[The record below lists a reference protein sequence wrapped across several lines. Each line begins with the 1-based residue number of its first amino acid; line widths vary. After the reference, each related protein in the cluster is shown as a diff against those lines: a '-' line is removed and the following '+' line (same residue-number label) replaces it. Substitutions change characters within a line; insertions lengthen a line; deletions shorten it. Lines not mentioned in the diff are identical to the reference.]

1 MDDHRIA
8 SRTLRK
14 IVLRILPLLF
24 VCYVVAMIDRL
35 NVGFAKLQF
44 IGDLGMT
51 EATFGAAA
59 GLLYLGY
66 ILFEVPSNLMLHRVG
81 ARRTL
86 LRIMVLW
93 GVFTIL
99 QAWASGKYSFYA
111 LRFLIGAAEAGFFP
125 GVLLYLTYWFPDRLR
140 GRITSLFVMALPA
153 AGILGGPLA
162 AWIMTGLDGHAGLRG
177 WQWLFILEGIPAIV
191 LGMVCYLWLADRP
204 EQARWLDQ
212 DERRG
217 VARAVQAGAAKAAG
231 TTGTTGAAPA
241 QLSDVLRDP
250 LLYKLALCYF
260 AFYCVENALLV
271 WIPTLLKNVGVATI
285 AGVGWVSSGIALA
298 ATVIMLAVGYSSDKR
313 GERRWHVIGCG
324 LVAGATFLLLPLAAH
339 SVALTALI
347 LTLSSG
353 AVFAFLALFWT
364 IPSALFR
371 GRAAAGG
378 LALISSIGALGG
390 TFSPIFIGW
399 IKEATGS
406 YHYSLGTLGAVLI
419 LSLFLLNT
427 CFPRPERE
435 GAKASRAA

>member
-1 MDDHRIA
+1 MEDDRIPSA
-8 SRTLRK
+8 TLRK

-24 VCYVVAMIDRL
+24 ICYVVAMIDRL

-44 IGDLGMT
+44 ISDLGMT

-86 LRIMVLW
+86 LRIMLLW
-93 GVFTIL
+93 GAFTIL
-99 QAWASGKYSFYA
+99 QAWASGKHSFYL

-153 AGILGGPLA
+153 AGIVGGPLA

-191 LGMVCYLWLADRP
+191 LGVVCYLWLADRP
-204 EQARWLDQ
+204 AQARWLDGNEQ
-212 DERRG
+212 CSVE
-217 VARAVQAGAAKAAG
+217 RAVQAGAAKPGAAAG
-231 TTGTTGAAPA
+231 TAAPA
-241 QLSDVLRDP
+241 QLGDALRDP

-324 LVAGATFLLLPLAAH
+324 LVAGVTFLLLPLAAH
-339 SVALTALI
+339 SIALTALV

-353 AVFAFLALFWT
+353 AVFAFLAVFWT
-364 IPSALFR
+364 IPSALFK

-406 YHYSLGTLGAVLI
+406 YHYSLGTLGAILI
-419 LSLFLLNT
+419 LSLLLLNT
-427 CFPRPERE
+427 CFPGRGRE
-435 GAKASRAA
+435 GAAEASRAA

>member
-1 MDDHRIA
+1 MEDTGIA
-8 SRTLRK
+8 PATLRK

-24 VCYVVAMIDRL
+24 ICYVVAMIDRL

-44 IGDLGMT
+44 IGDLGLT
-51 EATFGAAA
+51 EASFGAAA

-66 ILFEVPSNLMLHRVG
+66 ILFEVPSNLMLHRAG

-99 QAWASGKYSFYA
+99 QAWASGKYGFYA

-140 GRITSLFVMALPA
+140 GRVTSLFVMALPA
-153 AGILGGPLA
+153 AGIVGGPLA

-177 WQWLFILEGIPAIV
+177 WQWLFILEGIPAIA
-191 LGMVCYLWLADRP
+191 LGVVCYLFLADRP
-204 EQARWLDQ
+204 EQARWLDG
-212 DERRG
+212 DEQRA
-217 VARAVQAGAAKAAG
+217 VARAVQAGASGKGAAAG
-231 TTGTTGAAPA
+231 AGQV
-241 QLSDVLRDP
+241 QLRDALRDP
-250 LLYKLALCYF
+250 VLYKLAFCYF

-298 ATVIMLAVGYSSDKR
+298 ATAIMLAVGYSSDKR
-313 GERRWHVIGCG
+313 GERRRHVIGCG
-324 LVAGATFLLLPLAAH
+324 LAAGATFLLLPLAAH

-353 AVFAFLALFWT
+353 AVFAFLAVFWT
-364 IPSALFR
+364 IPSALFK

-406 YHYSLGTLGAVLI
+406 YYYSLGTLGAVLI
-419 LSLFLLNT
+419 LSLFVLDT
-427 CFPRPERE
+427 CFPRTRRE
-435 GAKASRAA
+435 DAAEASRAT